1 MTNIACG
8 LWCVVQ
14 DQAHPGEGHVVAH
27 RLLLRQRGTTIHISH
42 SEHTSLLNGHALLR
56 AVPTMMLPAMS
67 PHLKP
72 SNACV
77 PVPPPPPQAGGLINF
92 GKHTIET
99 AMAKVDATASGTTT
113 AEE

>member
-1 MTNIACG
+1 
-8 LWCVVQ
+8 
-14 DQAHPGEGHVVAH
+14 
-27 RLLLRQRGTTIHISH
+27 
-42 SEHTSLLNGHALLR
+42 
-56 AVPTMMLPAMS
+56 MMLPAMS